1 MKKTFYQS
9 LMALMLL
16 CSFAF
21 LSCNDN
27 KKKDSK
33 TSNVEAVEN
42 AVTDE
47 ELDNLES
54 SIDQIAAWVKEDAD
68 QSGTVGPTTL
78 KAISECITQRDNLK
92 GKSMTPAQSQR
103 FEEDLN
109 LRVELLIDIMK
120 EVE

>member
-33 TSNVEAVEN
+33 TNNVETVDTSAI
-42 AVTDE
+42 DE
-47 ELDNLES
+47 KLDDLES
-54 SIDQIAAWVKEDAD
+54 SIEQVVAWVKEDAD

-109 LRVELLIDIMK
+109 PRVELLIDIMN